1 MYTCTR
7 LLHRRVHG
15 HGPCTRPVHSRL
27 YGRVHDR
34 VHDRVCMRPVYTAMY
49 MARTWSCTRLFLVCV
64 HTAVYTYVY
73 TQTRNDCLISHRHQ
87 RMRGAVL
94 SMTTVQYNSNHVM
107 SHLPCCE
114 KRNCLTKI
122 FKRMRIKNESTDY
135 DHNIAHAQS
144 QLYTVYTAHQS
155 QYLAGWRI
163 TLPSVS
169 DDRCWRWRRS
179 HDASSGVS
187 ACVTWRRLCG
197 VAWLAD
203 IGR

>member
-1 MYTCTR
+1 MYAA
-7 LLHRRVHG
+7 RVHS
-15 HGPCTRPVHSRL
+15 HVYGPYMV
-27 YGRVHDR
+27 
-34 VHDRVCMRPVYTAMY
+34 VYTVV
-49 MARTWSCTRLFLVCV
+49 SCLCAHGRI
-64 HTAVYTYVY
+64 HVY